1 MKLILFLG
9 SLLATSCLVGA
20 SARTGATHAPG
31 TTAIDPI
38 PPAKSGIT
46 LVVERGAEPVLEH
59 VLTEYERATGV
70 HLVVS
75 RDVSAQLASTS
86 CGLSQTLDIP
96 AGRVHSTI
104 GRLLVQ
110 HGFLLTLLQA
120 EEPVL
125 LGVENA
131 QDPTVRARAWSV
143 PAEEIA
149 AMSEHPALLV
159 STLVTMRHTNAR
171 DLSKSVHQLSMEPN
185 VQQMVPLGRSN
196 SLMLIGRGAD
206 VATLA
211 GTLVELDELERQAR
225 VEEERREAER
235 RAERKGEPEPK

>member
-20 SARTGATHAPG
+20 SARTVATQTPG

-46 LVVERGAEPVLEH
+46 LVVERGSEPVLDH
-59 VLTEYERATGV
+59 VLAEYERATGL

-75 RDVSAQLASTS
+75 RDVAAQLAKTP

-104 GRLLVQ
+104 GRLLVP
-110 HGFLLTLLQA
+110 HGYLLTLLQA
-120 EEPVL
+120 EQPVL

-143 PAEEIA
+143 PVEAIA

-159 STLVTMRHTNAR
+159 STLVTLRHTSAR
-171 DLSKSVHQLSMEPN
+171 DLSKSARELSMEPN
-185 VQQMVPLGRSN
+185 VQQMVPMGRSN

-211 GTLVELDELERQAR
+211 GTLLELDELERQER
-225 VEEERREAER
+225 VEEEQREAER
-235 RAERKGEPEPK
+235 RAERKRVPEPK